1 MHLNEGIAMRR
12 FLSAL
17 ALLAALVA
25 VTPARA
31 VDQADAN
38 WHQWRGPNANGLAS
52 QGDPPTEWDAEKNI
66 KWKTPIPGRG
76 SASPIVWGDKIF
88 VLTAVD
94 TGKPDP
100 NAPAPPAED
109 ETEQVAGGDDN
120 EGRRGRGRRGGFGG
134 RFGGDS
140 GPRNVHQFLVICLDR
155 NTGDVLWRKT
165 AREAVPHESKHGDNT
180 YASGSPTTDGK
191 RLYATFGS
199 QGIFCYDLDGN
210 LLWERDLGDMQTRNG
225 FGEGASPTICKDT
238 LIVPWDQETGSKL
251 YALDVNN
258 KGETK
263 WEIDRPGEVT
273 TWITPLVVEAAG
285 KTQVIVNGTERSRS
299 YDFNTGEVIWE
310 CGGQGSNPIPVPVV
324 FEDLVFCMTGHR
336 DPAAVAIPLDSTGD
350 ITDTDKVAWRTEKG
364 TPYVPSPL
372 LIGDHLYITKGNNG
386 VLSCLNA
393 RTGEP
398 IIDQDRIPGIDNI
411 YASLVGVGGRIYV
424 TGRDGTT
431 VVLKHGDEVE
441 VLATNTVG
449 EDVDASPAIVGDV
462 MYIRGAE
469 HLFCIGEK

>member
-1 MHLNEGIAMRR
+1 MRR

-17 ALLAALVA
+17 ALLAVLVA

-31 VDQADAN
+31 VDQAESN

-52 QGDPPTEWDAEKNI
+52 QGDPPTEWNAEKNI

-100 NAPAPPAED
+100 NAPAPPAAEEEEED
-109 ETEQVAGGDDN
+109 DDDGDD
-120 EGRRGRGRRGGFGG
+120 GRRRRRGRGR
-134 RFGGDS
+134 DS
-140 GPRNVHQFLVICLDR
+140 GPKNLHQFKVICLDR
-155 NTGDVLWRKT
+155 NTGDILWEKV
-165 AREAVPHESKHGDNT
+165 AREAAPHEGKHGDNT

-191 RLYATFGS
+191 FLYATFGS
-199 QGIFCYDLDGN
+199 QGIYCYDLDGN
-210 LLWERDLGDMQTRNG
+210 LQWEKDLGDMRATNG
-225 FGEGASPTICKDT
+225 FGEGASPTIYKDT
-238 LIVPWDQETGSKL
+238 LLVPWDHEDGSKL

-258 KGETK
+258 KGEIK
-263 WEIDRPGEVT
+263 WERDREEPT
-273 TWITPLVVEAAG
+273 TWITPVVVEAAG
-285 KTQVIVNGTERSRS
+285 KTQVIVNGSNRSRS

-411 YASLVGVGGRIYV
+411 YASLVGIGGRIYV
-424 TGRDGTT
+424 TGRDGST

-469 HLFCIGEK
+469 HLFCIGEE

>member
-1 MHLNEGIAMRR
+1 MRQ
-12 FLSAL
+12 FSGAFTLL
-17 ALLAALVA
+17 IGLAAVLPAHA
-25 VTPARA
+25 VEN
-31 VDQADAN
+31 ADAN

-66 KWKTPIPGRG
+66 KWKTPILGKG

-94 TGKPDP
+94 TGQLDP
-100 NAPAPPAED
+100 NAPAAPAVES
-109 ETEQVAGGDDN
+109 E
-120 EGRRGRGRRGGFGG
+120 EGAKDGEEGGRGRRGGFGG
-134 RFGGDS
+134 RFRDS

-155 NTGDVLWRKT
+155 HTGDVLWQKT
-165 AREAVPHESKHGDNT
+165 ASEGAPHESKHGDNT
-180 YASGSPTTDGK
+180 YASGSPTTDGT

-199 QGIFCYDLDGN
+199 RGIFCYDLDGN
-210 LLWERDLGDMQTRNG
+210 PLWERDLGDMQTRNS
-225 FGEGASPTICKDT
+225 FGEGASPTIHGDT
-238 LIVPWDQETGSKL
+238 LIVPWDQESGSKL
-251 YALDVNN
+251 YALDAAT
-258 KGETK
+258 GDIK
-263 WEIDRPGEVT
+263 WEKDRDEVT

-285 KTQVIVNGTERSRS
+285 KTQVIINGSNRSRS
-299 YDFNTGEVIWE
+299 YDLHTGEVIWE
-310 CGGQGSNPIPVPVV
+310 CGGQGSNPIPAPVV

-336 DPAAVAIPLDSTGD
+336 DPAAVAIPLDSQGD
-350 ITDTDKVAWRTEKG
+350 VTDSEKIAWRTEKG

-372 LIGDHLYITKGNNG
+372 LIGDHLYFTKGNNG

-411 YASLVGVGGRIYV
+411 YASMVATDGGIYI

-431 VVLKHGDEVE
+431 VVIKHGDKLE

-449 EDVDASPAIVGDV
+449 EAVDASPAIVGET

-469 HLFCIGEK
+469 HLFCIDEE